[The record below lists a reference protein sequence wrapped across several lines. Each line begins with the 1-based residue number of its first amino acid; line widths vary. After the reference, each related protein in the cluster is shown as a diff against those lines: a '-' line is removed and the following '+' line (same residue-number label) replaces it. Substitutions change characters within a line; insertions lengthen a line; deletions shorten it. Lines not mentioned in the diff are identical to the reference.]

1 MPSIHGRAS
10 PLPRTAQE
18 LESASK
24 KKKKKKGK
32 AEENGAPAKAKKGR
46 PLDSSM
52 NGGDAEVQDLQL
64 SDSDDEDD

>member
-1 MPSIHGRAS
+1 MVGMFSLFWLREN
-10 PLPRTAQE
+10 T
-18 LESASK
+18 SAHVD
-24 KKKKKKGK
+24 
-32 AEENGAPAKAKKGR
+32 AGR